1 MNLDVHTIF
10 LCNSSISF
18 SYGITVKIHIYAYI
32 HCVLNLGVEGEMDDE
47 NF

>member
-1 MNLDVHTIF
+1 MGFSYHLFMCNLP
-10 LCNSSISF
+10 ISF
-18 SYGITVKIHIYAYI
+18 SYESIVKIHIYAYV